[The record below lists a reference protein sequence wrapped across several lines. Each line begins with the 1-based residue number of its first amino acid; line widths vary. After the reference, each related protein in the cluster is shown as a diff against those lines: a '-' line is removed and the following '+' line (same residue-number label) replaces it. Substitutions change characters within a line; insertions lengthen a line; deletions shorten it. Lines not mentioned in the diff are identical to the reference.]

1 MSGVAET
8 AADAD
13 GAQIASAAGADAV
26 LDAMQAGGVAI
37 LPLDVAY
44 AVIGTTAQA
53 IRTIFAAKGRSYEKP
68 SGMFATWQMSHE
80 IHRMD
85 ADRHAI
91 AQVIVEEYDLP
102 FSIVAPFRLDHP
114 LLRAV
119 DPFVLEH
126 SSKAGTLDML
136 INAGDW
142 HDVVARRAMAR
153 GMAVFGSSA
162 NRSLTGSKYRLADID
177 PQVRAAAAI
186 AIDGGTSRYANDE
199 GKSSTIVDF
208 RSFRL
213 IRRGVCC
220 DRLVA
225 IFADRFGITLT
236 D

>member
-1 MSGVAET
+1 MSGT
-8 AADAD
+8 AQAVTDA
-13 GAQIASAAGADAV
+13 GGVQAASAAGADAV

-44 AVIGTTAQA
+44 AVIGTTETA

-68 SGMFATWQMSHE
+68 SGMFATWQMSRE
-80 IHRMD
+80 IHLMD
-85 ADRHAI
+85 ADHNAI

-102 FSIVAPFRLDHP
+102 FSIVAPFRADHP

-119 DPFVLEH
+119 DPFVLAN

-136 INAGDW
+136 INAGGW
-142 HDVVARRAMAR
+142 HDAVARRATAR
-153 GMAVFGSSA
+153 GIVVFGSSA
-162 NRSLTGSKYRLADID
+162 NRSLT
-177 PQVRAAAAI
+177 VRAAAAI

-208 RSFRL
+208 RGFRL

-220 DRLVA
+220 DRLIA
-225 IFADRFGITLT
+225 IFKDRFGITLT